1 MIGVISSQEIEEAE
15 EYDVIG
21 EVEHRAEQIEQEPE
35 YEGERFS
42 ETMKKVGSGLKNF
55 GTHCGYFATNVKR
68 SIKRRRAINKRKK
81 AEEERRQKQIERR
94 RQQRAAQE
102 RRRDSNGLV
111 QVHSRDDRRPPSGS
125 RPRGDQ

>member
-1 MIGVISSQEIEEAE
+1 M
-15 EYDVIG
+15 
-21 EVEHRAEQIEQEPE
+21 RAKDSRK
-35 YEGERFS
+35 RFRAAPGDNDCRAS
-42 ETMKKVGSGLKNF
+42 CLTE
-55 GTHCGYFATNVKR
+55 HCGYFATNVKR